1 VTAFEDQFSEVIP
14 LIKLPLEIG
23 LFLEA
28 DVLREPSL
36 KTKI

>member
-1 VTAFEDQFSEVIP
+1 MTASEDQFSGVIQ
-14 LIKLPLEIG
+14 LKLPLEIG
-23 LFLEA
+23 LFLET